1 MSFFCRMSYNQ
12 KVFLHAHVT
21 DFDFVFLCSKK
32 KQKTAKFQRFLCFCK
47 NGIQRTKYVFLK
59 AFDKKFIYNKKIE
72 NIEKT
77 FYSLFQVKILCF
89 FVYYS
94 SLFYKFQ
101 GFIRRFSI
109 LV

>member
-1 MSFFCRMSYNQ
+1 MSFVCRMSYNQ